1 MENATKAL
9 LIAAAV
15 LIAVLIISLG
25 IVVYRMASET
35 IDSVN
40 FSGQEITA
48 FNDQFTQYQGQHRR
62 GSEVNAMLNTVLAS
76 NMKSSSEGLTISTDS
91 SKPSPKFIDV
101 KKGETVILAKNAT
114 TLAPTSMANTSKLY
128 TVQVSMNATTGFVDT
143 ITITEE

>member
-25 IVVYRMASET
+25 IVVYRMASQT

-76 NMKSSSEGLTISTDS
+76 NMKSKSEGLTIEEG
-91 SKPSPKFIDV
+91 KANPKFIEV
-101 KKGETVILAKNAT
+101 KNGTNTVLAKDAT
-114 TLAPTSMANTSKLY
+114 TLAPASMANPSKMY

>member
-9 LIAAAV
+9 LIAAGV
-15 LIAVLIISLG
+15 LIVVLIISLA
-25 IVVYRMASET
+25 IAVYRIGSGAM
-35 IDSVN
+35 DSVN

-62 GSEVNAMLNTVLAS
+62 GSEVNAMLNTVLSS
-76 NMKSSSEGLTISTDS
+76 NMKSKSEGLTVATDS
-91 SKPSPKFIDV
+91 SKPSPKFVDV
-101 KKGETVILAKNAT
+101 KKGETVILAKSAT

>member
-101 KKGETVILAKNAT
+101 KKGEKVILAKNAT

>member
-76 NMKSSSEGLTISTDS
+76 NMKSSSEGLTIATDT

-101 KKGETVILAKNAT
+101 KNGETIILAKNAT
-114 TLAPTSMANTSKLY
+114 TLSPTAMANTSKLY
-128 TVQVSMNATTGFVDT
+128 TVQVSMNATTGFVDI

>member
-25 IVVYRMASET
+25 IVVYRMASQT

-76 NMKSSSEGLTISTDS
+76 NMKSSSEGLTIATDS

-114 TLAPTSMANTSKLY
+114 TLAPTAMANTSKLY